1 MDTKAPT
8 VSSVAAQKPVAWF
21 GMFLT
26 IGAPM
31 LIAMEPALP
40 ALVAAKLPPASVA
53 IIVAAFGGLVTAVSA
68 EAQKR
73 GIAIAVPPSTPGARS

>member
-1 MDTKAPT
+1 MTNAVVT
-8 VSSVAAQKPVAWF
+8 AAAAHKPVAWF

-26 IGAPM
+26 LGMPV

-40 ALVAAKLPPASVA
+40 AVLATRLPPASVA
-53 IIVAAFGGLVTAVSA
+53 IVVAGVGGLITAASA

-73 GIAIAVPPSTPGARS
+73 GIAVAARAVSAAT